1 MGVAR
6 FSQARDGARLWEVS
20 LINVFDEPN
29 TWPNRIGASQTR
41 MELTPLTQQIHTFWQ
56 RD

>member
-41 MELTPLTQQIHTFWQ
+41 MELTPLAQ
-56 RD
+56 